1 LEYINNDK
9 LLNELKRS
17 FRMLNVMDE
26 KVTSNNTYPFE
37 FNNGQNQKDVK
48 YTVTNDGYIIMF
60 LKNEIIMGLKETSSV
75 TTLNYDEEQL
85 KETKNTETI
94 NFFKI
99 LLKNSLPDV
108 EIIGE
113 GEVEEKK
120 NYFDFD
126 VHDEEVIDVPTYS
139 KIRYKGIYHGIDL
152 VFNFDNGELDYKFI
166 LQQGTNPEIINMTF
180 EDIDDIKLDRD
191 KNAEV
196 NIKECKLSVLK
207 SNAYQS
213 YSEINIE
220 VASEFKIEGNSIYID
235 VGHYDKTLPLVIES
249 ALSYFTYMR
258 GESDDM
264 EYIIEN
270 DSIENIEVEDITN
283 SSDIIPDSQ
292 GDLPVEE
299 PKESIIKEEIDDSEV
314 KVLDR
319 EHQKKPDIE
328 DVYDIITNPR
338 YGLEEIK
345 REVRAIERNVK
356 ETICRLE
363 ARNREIQCKLDCIIA
378 CMNCKRKFALTTGRV
393 RRECRIANLFI
404 NIRNNS
410 RTPVELEIRRKNIC
424 NDRCRVCIISIT
436 VGPCSCREVIFRNIP
451 DTYEVEIR
459 GVTEDVRIRAT
470 EVCCG
475 DNGSSR
481 PIRLCRIPDPS

>member
-1 LEYINNDK
+1 
-9 LLNELKRS
+9 
-17 FRMLNVMDE
+17 MLNDMDE
-26 KVTSNNTYPFE
+26 KVNSNNIYPFE
-37 FNNGQNQKDVK
+37 FNNGQNHKDVK
-48 YTVTNDGYIIMF
+48 YTVTNDRYIIMF
-60 LKNEIIMGLKETSSV
+60 LKNEIIMGLKDTNSV

-113 GEVEEKK
+113 GEGDEKK

-126 VHDEEVIDVPTYS
+126 VPDEEVIDVPTYS
-139 KIRYKGIYHGIDL
+139 QIRYKGIYHGIDL
-152 VFNFDNGELDYKFI
+152 CFDFNNGELDYKFI

-180 EDIDDIKLDRD
+180 EGIDRIKLDRD

-196 NIKECKLSVLK
+196 NIKECKLSVVK

-235 VGHYDKTLPLVIES
+235 VGHYDKTLPLVIKS

-258 GESDDM
+258 GESDSM

-270 DSIENIEVEDITN
+270 DSIENIEVKDITN
-283 SSDIIPDSQ
+283 SSDIMSDSQ

-299 PKESIIKEEIDDSEV
+299 QKESMIK
-314 KVLDR
+314 
-319 EHQKKPDIE
+319 
-328 DVYDIITNPR
+328 
-338 YGLEEIK
+338 GLAEIK

-459 GVTEDVRIRAT
+459 GVTEDVRIRVT

>member
-1 LEYINNDK
+1 
-9 LLNELKRS
+9 
-17 FRMLNVMDE
+17 MLNDMDE
-26 KVTSNNTYPFE
+26 KVNSNNIYPFE
-37 FNNGQNQKDVK
+37 FNNGQNHKDVK

-60 LKNEIIMGLKETSSV
+60 LKNEIIMGLKETNSV

-113 GEVEEKK
+113 GEGDEKK

-126 VHDEEVIDVPTYS
+126 VPDEEVIDVPTYS
-139 KIRYKGIYHGIDL
+139 QIRYKGIYHGIDL
-152 VFNFDNGELDYKFI
+152 CFDFNNGELDYKFI

-180 EDIDDIKLDRD
+180 EGIENIKLDRD

-220 VASEFKIEGNSIYID
+220 VASEFKIEGDSLYIN
-235 VGHYDKTLPLVIES
+235 VGHYDKTLPLVIKS
-249 ALSYFTYMR
+249 ALSYFTSMR
-258 GESDDM
+258 GESDGM

-270 DSIENIEVEDITN
+270 DSIENIIENDSIENVEVEDITN
-283 SSDIIPDSQ
+283 SSDILPDSQ

-299 PKESIIKEEIDDSEV
+299 PKESLIKEESDDSEV

-338 YGLEEIK
+338 YGLAEIK

-436 VGPCSCREVIFRNIP
+436 VGPCSGREVIFRNIP

-459 GVTEDVRIRAT
+459 GVTEDVRIRVT

>member
-17 FRMLNVMDE
+17 FRMFNNMDE
-26 KVTSNNTYPFE
+26 KVNSNNIYPFE
-37 FNNGQNQKDVK
+37 FNSGQNYNNVK

-60 LKNEIIMGLKETSSV
+60 LKNEIIIGLKETNSV

-85 KETKNTETI
+85 KETKNTETT
-94 NFFKI
+94 NFFNI

-113 GEVEEKK
+113 GDEKK
-120 NYFDFD
+120 NHF
-126 VHDEEVIDVPTYS
+126 DVPTYS
-139 KIRYKGIYHGIDL
+139 QIRYKGIYHGVDL
-152 VFNFDNGELDYKFI
+152 VFNFNNGELDYKFI
-166 LQQGTNPEIINMTF
+166 LQQGTNPKIINMTF
-180 EDIDDIKLDRD
+180 EGIDDIKLDRD
-191 KNAEV
+191 KNTEV

-207 SNAYQS
+207 SSAYQS

-220 VASEFKIEGNSIYID
+220 VASEFKIEGNSLYID

-249 ALSYFTYMR
+249 ALSYFAYMR
-258 GESDDM
+258 GESEDM

-270 DSIENIEVEDITN
+270 DSIENIEVKDITN

-292 GDLPVEE
+292 DDLPVEE
-299 PKESIIKEEIDDSEV
+299 LKKSMINGESDDT
-314 KVLDR
+314 KLNVLDR
-319 EHQKKPDIE
+319 GHHKKPDIE
-328 DVYDIITNPR
+328 DVYNIITNPR
-338 YGLEEIK
+338 YGLAEIK

-424 NDRCRVCIISIT
+424 NDISRVCIISIT

-451 DTYEVEIR
+451 DIYEIEIR
-459 GVTEDVRIRAT
+459 GVTEDVRIRVT

>member
-1 LEYINNDK
+1 
-9 LLNELKRS
+9 
-17 FRMLNVMDE
+17 MLNDMDE
-26 KVTSNNTYPFE
+26 KVNSNNIYPFE
-37 FNNGQNQKDVK
+37 FNNGQNHKDVK

-60 LKNEIIMGLKETSSV
+60 LKNEIIMGLKETNSV

-113 GEVEEKK
+113 GEGDEKK

-126 VHDEEVIDVPTYS
+126 VPDEEVIDVPTYS
-139 KIRYKGIYHGIDL
+139 QIRYKGIYHGIDL
-152 VFNFDNGELDYKFI
+152 CFDFNNGELDYKFI

-180 EDIDDIKLDRD
+180 EGIENIKLDRD

-207 SNAYQS
+207 SSAYQS

-220 VASEFKIEGNSIYID
+220 VASEFKIEGNSLYID
-235 VGHYDKTLPLVIES
+235 VGHYDKTLPLVIKS
-249 ALSYFTYMR
+249 TLSYFTYMR
-258 GESDDM
+258 GESDSM

-270 DSIENIEVEDITN
+270 DSIENIEAKDITN
-283 SSDIIPDSQ
+283 SSDIMTDSQ
-292 GDLPVEE
+292 GDSPVEE
-299 PKESIIKEEIDDSEV
+299 PKESNIKGESDDRELN
-314 KVLDR
+314 VLDR
-319 EHQKKPDIE
+319 GHQKKPDIE
-328 DVYDIITNPR
+328 DVYDIITNPH
-338 YGLEEIK
+338 YGLAEIK

-424 NDRCRVCIISIT
+424 NDRSRVCTICIT
-436 VGPCSCREVIFRNIP
+436 VGPCSCKEVIFRNIP
-451 DTYEVEIR
+451 DTYEIEIR
-459 GVTEDVRIRAT
+459 GVTEDVRIRVT

>member
-1 LEYINNDK
+1 
-9 LLNELKRS
+9 
-17 FRMLNVMDE
+17 MLNDMDE
-26 KVTSNNTYPFE
+26 KVNSNNIYPFE
-37 FNNGQNQKDVK
+37 FNNGQNHKDVK

-60 LKNEIIMGLKETSSV
+60 LKNEIIMGLKDTNSV

-113 GEVEEKK
+113 GEGDEKK

-126 VHDEEVIDVPTYS
+126 VPDEEVIDVPTYS
-139 KIRYKGIYHGIDL
+139 QIRYKGIYHGIDL
-152 VFNFDNGELDYKFI
+152 CFDFNNGELDYKFI

-180 EDIDDIKLDRD
+180 EGIDSIKLDRD

-207 SNAYQS
+207 SSAYQS

-220 VASEFKIEGNSIYID
+220 VASEFKIEGDSLYIN
-235 VGHYDKTLPLVIES
+235 VGHYDKTLPLVIKS

-258 GESDDM
+258 GESDGM

-270 DSIENIEVEDITN
+270 DSIENIEVKDITN
-283 SSDIIPDSQ
+283 SSDIMTDSQ

-299 PKESIIKEEIDDSEV
+299 PKESNIKGESVDCEMN
-314 KVLDR
+314 VLDR
-319 EHQKKPDIE
+319 GHHKEPDIE
-328 DVYDIITNPR
+328 DVYNIITNPR
-338 YGLEEIK
+338 YGLAEIK

-393 RRECRIANLFI
+393 RRECRVANLFI

-424 NDRCRVCIISIT
+424 NDRSRVCTICIT
-436 VGPCSCREVIFRNIP
+436 VGPCSCKEVIFRNIP
-451 DTYEVEIR
+451 DKYEIEIR
-459 GVTEDVRIRAT
+459 GVTEDVRIRVT

>member
-1 LEYINNDK
+1 
-9 LLNELKRS
+9 
-17 FRMLNVMDE
+17 MLNDMDE
-26 KVTSNNTYPFE
+26 KVNSNNIYPFE
-37 FNNGQNQKDVK
+37 FNNGQNHKDVK
-48 YTVTNDGYIIMF
+48 YTVTNDRYIIMF
-60 LKNEIIMGLKETSSV
+60 LKNEIIMGLKDTNSV

-113 GEVEEKK
+113 GEGDEKK

-126 VHDEEVIDVPTYS
+126 VPDEEVIDVPTYS
-139 KIRYKGIYHGIDL
+139 QIRYKGIYHGIDL
-152 VFNFDNGELDYKFI
+152 CFDFNNGELDYKFI

-180 EDIDDIKLDRD
+180 EGIDRIKLDRD

-220 VASEFKIEGNSIYID
+220 VASEFKIEGNSLYID
-235 VGHYDKTLPLVIES
+235 VGHYDKTLPLVIKS

-258 GESDDM
+258 GESDGM

-270 DSIENIEVEDITN
+270 DSIENIELKDITN
-283 SSDIIPDSQ
+283 SSDIMTDSQ

-299 PKESIIKEEIDDSEV
+299 QKESNIKRESGDGELN
-314 KVLDR
+314 VLDSGHHK
-319 EHQKKPDIE
+319 EPDIE
-328 DVYDIITNPR
+328 DVYNIITNPR
-338 YGLEEIK
+338 YGLAEIK
-345 REVRAIERNVK
+345 REVRAIERTVK

-424 NDRCRVCIISIT
+424 NDRSRVCTICIT
-436 VGPCSCREVIFRNIP
+436 VGPCSCKEVIFRNIP
-451 DTYEVEIR
+451 DTYEIEIR
-459 GVTEDVRIRAT
+459 GVTEDVRIRVT